1 MIRAKSLVSDGVWL
15 AALQG
20 FASLGQLAGVRLLT
34 EILPPAVFGE
44 FSLLLGVVLLV
55 ATGLVNPT
63 MQAVLRYYPEYVAR
77 GEGGVVLSVARQQLT
92 KLVVWIIPAVS
103 MAAVAAIVRGWINW
117 NVLILLVALI
127 TLEIVRTQHTTILNA
142 TRSHRLSGWWVVV
155 ETWGRPI
162 LAWLVI
168 TFLGVSISSALS
180 GFVLASLVVW
190 AVMRKFVR
198 NDKTIISVLSERYAL
213 ASRFWKYT
221 LPLLPLGLI
230 GWISGMADR
239 YMISMLLTPADV
251 GLYVAIYGLASR
263 PMLVFGYIVEST
275 IRPVYMSAVAE
286 GDHQRA
292 RHYLKVWAV
301 IIILGSLLAIVLSIL
316 IHPWLARILLGV
328 QYRSVSY
335 LLPWIVGGYSLL
347 ILSYIANRVCYA
359 HEATRSIFLVEAIGA
374 IVAVVLGFL
383 FIKWAGLMGAAI
395 AVVFYFGVQLFVA
408 IIFARKWVLLDKP
421 SIV

>member
-1 MIRAKSLVSDGVWL
+1 MTRARSLVSDGVWL

-34 EILPPAVFGE
+34 EILPPTVFGE
-44 FSLLLGVVLLV
+44 FSLLLGIVLLA

-77 GEGGVVLSVARQQLT
+77 GDGGIVLSVARQQLT
-92 KLVVWIIPAVS
+92 KLVVWTIPAFS
-103 MAAVAAIVRGWINW
+103 MAAVAAIVSGWIDW
-117 NVLILLVALI
+117 TILVLLVALVA
-127 TLEIVRTQHTTILNA
+127 LEIVRTQYTTILNA
-142 TRSHRLSGWWVVV
+142 TRSHRLSGWWLVV
-155 ETWGRPI
+155 ETWGRPM

-168 TFLGVSISSALS
+168 TFLGVSISSVLT

-198 NDKTIISVLSERYAL
+198 SEKTIISDPSERTAL

-230 GWISGMADR
+230 GWVSGMADR
-239 YMISMLLTPADV
+239 YMIGMLLTPADV

-263 PMLVFGYIVEST
+263 PMLIFGYIVEST
-275 IRPVYMSAVAE
+275 IRPVYLSAVAE
-286 GDHQRA
+286 GDQQRA

-301 IIILGSLLAIVLSIL
+301 VIFIGSLLAIVLSIL

-359 HEATRSIFLVEAIGA
+359 HEATRSIFFVEAIGA
-374 IVAVVLGFL
+374 IAAVILGF
-383 FIKWAGLMGAAI
+383 FCIKWAGLMGAAV
-395 AVVFYFGVQLFVA
+395 AVAFYFGVQLFVA
-408 IIFARKWVLLDKP
+408 IIFAKKWVLLDKP
-421 SIV
+421 SVV